1 MQRFRFGFRTDQRI
15 YRWSHRIAN
24 FVFRLFG
31 KLESYGY
38 ENIPRQ
44 GGALLMCN
52 HVSFLDPFIIG
63 AAATREL
70 HFMARHDVFG
80 IPLLGRLIVAHNAY
94 PVRRGAADRAALR
107 HTLSLLKSGKAVLLF
122 PEGTRSADGTLG
134 NAHGGVSFIA
144 HNADVPTIPVFLK
157 GAILPRNAKWIQPTQ
172 LSATF
177 GLPIDFTEVRQITDK
192 RELYRRMG
200 EQIMQEIAYLRDK
213 QIGK

>member
-1 MQRFRFGFRTDQRI
+1 MT
-15 YRWSHRIAN
+15 N

-52 HVSFLDPFIIG
+52 HVSYLDPFIIG
-63 AAATREL
+63 AATTREL
-70 HFMARHDVFG
+70 HFMARHNVFG

-107 HTLSLLKSGKAVLLF
+107 HTISLLKSGKVVLLF

-134 NAHGGVSFIA
+134 KAHDGVSFIA
-144 HNADVPTIPVFLK
+144 HNANVPTIPVFLK
-157 GAILPRNAKWIQPTQ
+157 GAILPRNAKWIHPTQ

-177 GLPIDFTEVRQITDK
+177 GPPIDFTEVQKIADK
-192 RELYRRMG
+192 RELYRRMSA
-200 EQIMQEIAYLRDK
+200 QIMQEIANLRDR
-213 QIGK
+213 Q